1 MAPKL
6 GPHAANMAG
15 STSRLSYDAA
25 CVMLIG
31 VSNQIELSEVIECV
45 ERPTVRTEE
54 AHHD

>member
-31 VSNQIELSEVIECV
+31 VSNQIELSEVA
-45 ERPTVRTEE
+45 T
-54 AHHD
+54 AHPELGAGVL

>member
-31 VSNQIELSEVIECV
+31 VSNQIELSEVAT
-45 ERPTVRTEE
+45 RARGPPTLR
-54 AHHD
+54 A